1 MEAAFN
7 FIHDI
12 ACIRIKH
19 FPKMLPGNAIIK
31 KPVLAG
37 HNLVVLNPKKL
48 MEIIAYQTHIFIRR
62 CLARDI
68 PVYKFMVAK
77 DNANGLPSGGNLG

>member
-19 FPKMLPGNAIIK
+19 FSKILPGNAIIE

-37 HNLVVLNPKKL
+37 HNLVVFNPKKV
-48 MEIIAYQTHIFIRR
+48 MEIIAYHPHILIRR
-62 CLARDI
+62 CLAMDI

-77 DNANGLPSGGNLG
+77 DNANGFPSGGNLG